1 LKLEDMESHTR
12 NYQFMVQVL
21 KSHTSDNE
29 LQIDLLEK
37 NIRNKDNHLS
47 FDEIQEK
54 LSLRYERLSFVAE
67 TINDIDLTEKKA
79 LFMTQF

>member
-1 LKLEDMESHTR
+1 MESHTR

>member
-1 LKLEDMESHTR
+1 
-12 NYQFMVQVL
+12 MVQVI
-21 KSHTSDNE
+21 KSHTSDDE

-54 LSLRYERLSFVAE
+54 LSFSVY
-67 TINDIDLTEKKA
+67 
-79 LFMTQF
+79 